1 MANKKKLQKAATKF
15 RKENPAKHSFYSM
28 LIGSMAEFITRSGVS
43 EVPEV
48 PEVPEVIVGFENGR
62 YYEHANN

>member
-28 LIGSMAEFITRSGVS
+28 LIGLMAEFITGSG
-43 EVPEV
+43 
-48 PEVPEVIVGFENGR
+48 VPEVIVGFENGR
-62 YYEHANN
+62 YYEHANS

>member
-15 RKENPAKHSFYSM
+15 RKENPANILFYSM
-28 LIGSMAEFITRSGVS
+28 LIGSMAEFITRSGV
-43 EVPEV
+43 PEA
-48 PEVPEVIVGFENGR
+48 IVGFENGR

>member
-28 LIGSMAEFITRSGVS
+28 LIGSMAEFITRSGV
-43 EVPEV
+43 
-48 PEVPEVIVGFENGR
+48 PEVIVGFENGR

>member
-28 LIGSMAEFITRSGVS
+28 LIDIMAQNIKTTGAS
-43 EVPEV
+43 EVSV
-48 PEVPEVIVGFENGR
+48 
-62 YYEHANN
+62 

>member
-28 LIGSMAEFITRSGVS
+28 LIGSMLIGSMAEFITRSG
-43 EVPEV
+43 
-48 PEVPEVIVGFENGR
+48 VPEVIVGFENGR

>member
-28 LIGSMAEFITRSGVS
+28 LIGSMAEFITRSGV
-43 EVPEV
+43 PEA
-48 PEVPEVIVGFENGR
+48 IVGFENGR